1 MKKFLFI
8 ALLLIVSCE
17 TISDSEST
25 IKLFKCL
32 LLDSDVTYNHLNNL
46 VEAVKTM
53 DPVKLANVFSTLY
66 PAISI
71 EVARCQKESANEN
84 IAKPEVVEEVVK
96 EEIKEEK
103 KEEKKEEE
111 KKDSD
116 FIQMIWKLFI
126 QYALPFL
133 KTLGLDLAGICKMF
147 FPDSFYC
154 DLLSFL

>member
-53 DPVKLANVFSTLY
+53 DPVKLANVFSTIY
-66 PAISI
+66 PAISS
-71 EVARCQKESANEN
+71 EVARCQKEATNEI
-84 IAKPEVVEEVVK
+84 IAKPEVVEEVV
-96 EEIKEEK
+96 KEEK

>member
-53 DPVKLANVFSTLY
+53 DPVKLANVFSTIY

-84 IAKPEVVEEVVK
+84 IAKPEVVEEVV
-96 EEIKEEK
+96 

>member
-53 DPVKLANVFSTLY
+53 DPVKLANVFSTIY
-66 PAISI
+66 PAISS
-71 EVARCQKESANEN
+71 EVARCQKEATNEI

-96 EEIKEEK
+96 EEI